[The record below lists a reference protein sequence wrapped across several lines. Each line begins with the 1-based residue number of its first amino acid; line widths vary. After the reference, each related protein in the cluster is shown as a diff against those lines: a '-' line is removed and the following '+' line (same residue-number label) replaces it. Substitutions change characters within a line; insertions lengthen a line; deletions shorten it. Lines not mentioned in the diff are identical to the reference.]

1 MLDIST
7 MSPFVMLMPSRMGG
21 DSSNTSILWVLE
33 LPPQMEMVKHL
44 HRKRDQNS
52 TLNYKKVKYS
62 YLKILKKEMPSRAH
76 HQHIHQGHI
85 WATHVAVQ
93 PQPSQEAAP
102 LPPLLLP
109 PCKVPHKARNC
120 SRMKDLEIPQ
130 YHFTLPGLH
139 LPLPTTTA
147 PTEPITAAPWPIKTC
162 PSNLFTH

>member
-1 MLDIST
+1 MRRNRWRQAEHGEKGGEAARGMIRLLDIST

-102 LPPLLLP
+102 SLPSSP
-109 PCKVPHKARNC
+109 PHAKYLTKP
-120 SRMKDLEIPQ
+120 E
-130 YHFTLPGLH
+130 
-139 LPLPTTTA
+139 
-147 PTEPITAAPWPIKTC
+147 TAAG
-162 PSNLFTH
+162 